1 MRCIACNKAL
11 NDYEATRKNAI
22 TGEYFDLCQGC
33 FASVAEVTPLQV
45 RDRKDLLMQE
55 DVTQE
60 LLSIDNEAEMCYNE
74 NFRGDDEVK
83 DT

>member
-1 MRCIACNKAL
+1 MRCCCCDRQL

-22 TGEYFDLCQGC
+22 TGEYFDLCQAC

-60 LLSIDNEAEMCYNE
+60 LLEIDNEAEMCYNE
-74 NFRGDDEVK
+74 NFRGDDVVK
-83 DT
+83 DI